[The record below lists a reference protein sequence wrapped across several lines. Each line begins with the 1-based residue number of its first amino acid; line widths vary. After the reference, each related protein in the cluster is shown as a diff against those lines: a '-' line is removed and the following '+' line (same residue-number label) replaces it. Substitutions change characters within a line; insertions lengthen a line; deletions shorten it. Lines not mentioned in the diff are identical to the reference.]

1 MVVDER
7 SEVSVSASATT
18 SSGGANSALEV
29 THEQYV
35 RHARQVANAPT
46 PTRQRTD
53 HRTASSNSKTAGRG
67 GGGGGGS
74 SCTTLRFKGMLGGR
88 QPGENKK
95 LDPSDSSAAELAS
108 VASESRSLISN
119 SMTVGS
125 LDTIKVSNKTDK
137 VEESSPA
144 VAQPKK
150 EKKPWSKLK
159 RIIGV
164 KSSVAS
170 TEGASVSSVDG
181 VALSFGNRQ
190 RSRTEDSAA
199 SYDNPFK
206 VRGRRSRSSPD
217 ATSSASDHL
226 SRLHQQMN
234 DDSIRGRFDGIDT
247 WHLGDVPLPPP
258 PAAAGATT
266 TDELPPWDRP
276 WECTFTGKS
285 IQWTPTEIVTNS
297 IWASSGRDPPEIIL
311 DSFCPGPNGRWS
323 VRILKQTDDSLV
335 NLKPPAHSPP
345 PPLQRARSPNSESE
359 SSSPIVALRRMFWGD
374 PDPSGNDSPF
384 NADGTSH
391 SDNDDPMHD
400 LATRCSIPI
409 DIDDDTFII
418 TTREHIHSLH
428 DAASVSLVRGNFQD
442 VLRILNALLKGL
454 GSATDPDLRFTKGA
468 TLHNMGL
475 LELWMGQ
482 PYNAVATLSKALD
495 ERLKQCPPKHP
506 DIAVTLSRKAAA
518 CFAVGKYEEAIAA
531 LQKALEISPTDNR
544 SRAKLLTSLGV
555 VYHCQKDYG
564 GALREFTRALEI
576 QRQWL
581 DVPVRRET
589 TVYDA
594 AVTLNNMGNV
604 YLATSDYELAVTL
617 IEEALMLATTI
628 FRMDHDFVLS
638 NLRSLAITKAQTGQ
652 YGNALLILQGCLR
665 SQSSRF
671 GVLSAESMETVG
683 LSGYIHARNG
693 DFDEA
698 LKCLLTVRKWQRV
711 NLPENHTAL
720 LKSNI
725 CQKALEA
732 RTGKNVSGFGVTK
745 VWI

>member
-1 MVVDER
+1 MMVDEEL
-7 SEVSVSASATT
+7 SDISVSGRATSNT
-18 SSGGANSALEV
+18 GGGAPSALEV

-35 RHARQVANAPT
+35 RHARQANATT
-46 PTRQRTD
+46 PTRRRTD
-53 HRTASSNSKTAGRG
+53 HGTISSNSKTPGRAG
-67 GGGGGGS
+67 GGGNS
-74 SCTTLRFKGMLGGR
+74 VLRLKCMLGVR
-88 QPGENKK
+88 QPGDHNKK
-95 LDPSDSSAAELAS
+95 LDHGDSSVGELAS

-119 SMTVGS
+119 PMTVGS
-125 LDTIKVSNKTDK
+125 LETTKASNKTEK
-137 VEESSPA
+137 VEESA
-144 VAQPKK
+144 TGAAQPTTKK
-150 EKKPWSKLK
+150 EKTPWSKLK

-164 KSSVAS
+164 KSAVAS
-170 TEGASVSSVDG
+170 AEGTSVSSVDG
-181 VALSFGNRQ
+181 VAPSLGNRQ
-190 RSRTEDSAA
+190 RSRTEDSAN
-199 SYDNPFK
+199 SDNPFR

-217 ATSSASDHL
+217 QTSSVSEHL
-226 SRLHQQMN
+226 SRLHQQMS
-234 DDSIRGRFDGIDT
+234 DDGIRGRFDGIDT
-247 WHLGDVPLPPP
+247 WHLGDVHLPPP
-258 PAAAGATT
+258 LSAAGVTS

-276 WECTFTGKS
+276 WECTFTGKT
-285 IQWTPTEIVTNS
+285 IQWTPGEIVTNS
-297 IWASSGRDPPEIIL
+297 LWASSGQDPPEIIL

-335 NLKPPAHSPP
+335 NLKPPADSPP
-345 PPLQRARSPNSESE
+345 PPLQRDRSPDSASEN
-359 SSSPIVALRRMFWGD
+359 SSPIVALRRMFWGD
-374 PDPSGNDSPF
+374 PDPSRSISQLNL
-384 NADGTSH
+384 DGTSH

-442 VLRILNALLKGL
+442 ALRIFTALLKGL
-454 GSATDPDLRFTKGA
+454 GSAKDPDLRFTKGA

-482 PYNAVATLSKALD
+482 PNKAVSTLSKALE

-531 LQKALEISPTDNR
+531 LQHALEISPTDQR
-544 SRAKLLTSLGV
+544 CRAKLLTSLGV

-564 GALREFTRALEI
+564 GALREFTMALEI

-581 DVPVRRET
+581 DNPVRRET

-594 AVTLNNMGNV
+594 AVTLNNMCTV
-604 YLATSDYELAVTL
+604 YLATSDNELAVKMS
-617 IEEALMLATTI
+617 EEALMLATTI
-628 FRMDHDFVLS
+628 FRMNHDFVLS
-638 NLRSLAITKAQTGQ
+638 TLRSLSVTKAQIGQ

-683 LSGYIHARNG
+683 LSAYMYARND
-693 DFDEA
+693 DFDDA
-698 LKCLLTVRKWQRV
+698 LKCLLTVRQWQRV

-720 LKSNI
+720 LKSKI